1 MTGYLIEIEKKETKK
16 YVVMAQ
22 SKAKA
27 EILANALSMCE
38 DNIDLDIVDDIFV
51 PLDDVKISCVSN
63 TLAESHDCEDI
74 LDAMI
79 DFTGDS
85 DDDEDTDSDEN
96 DDDYEPEEYF
106 SD

>member
-1 MTGYLIEIEKKETKK
+1 
-16 YVVMAQ
+16 
-22 SKAKA
+22 
-27 EILANALSMCE
+27 MCE

-79 DFTGDS
+79 DFTGDRRH
-85 DDDEDTDSDEN
+85 
-96 DDDYEPEEYF
+96 
-106 SD
+106 